1 MIILDT
7 NVLSEMLAP
16 IPSPV
21 VEHWL
26 AAQSPASVFTTTV
39 TKAEILY
46 GIGILPEGK
55 RKQALATAVDA
66 IFSEDFSGRVL
77 AFDEFAS
84 DHYARIAAHRRH
96 IGRPI
101 SQFDAQIAAIAASR
115 GAELAT
121 RNVAD
126 FEEAGIKIVNPWI
139 GSPVRGE

>member
-16 IPSPV
+16 APSPV

-26 AAQSPASVFTTTV
+26 AAQSPASVFTTTI

-55 RKQALATAVDA
+55 RKQVLTAAIGA
-66 IFSEDFSGRVL
+66 IFLEDFAGRIL
-77 AFDEFAS
+77 PFDEAAS
-84 DHYARIAAHRRH
+84 DHHARLAAHRRH

-121 RNVAD
+121 RNVPD
-126 FEEAGIKIVNPWI
+126 FEETGVKIVNPWI
-139 GSPVRGE
+139 GGPTR